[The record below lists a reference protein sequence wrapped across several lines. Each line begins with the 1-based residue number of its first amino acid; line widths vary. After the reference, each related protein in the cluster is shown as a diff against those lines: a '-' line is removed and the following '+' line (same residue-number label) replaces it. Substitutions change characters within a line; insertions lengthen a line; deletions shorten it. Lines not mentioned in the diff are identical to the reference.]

1 IIVVNKAGAITP
13 AISGLLVRWRFIA
26 SYRATA
32 CFSRSTC
39 DGRRCLLFCRRER
52 QQNASD
58 DAKKHHIRK
67 NHGESRG
74 STLPRFEWSSPR
86 HEPGLTTPRR
96 QSGSDARMAFWQP
109 AAERGRARHKN

>member
-1 IIVVNKAGAITP
+1 QYSRVMKPAETENKNGKCHGETIIVVNKAGAITP
-13 AISGLLVRWRFIA
+13 AISVLLVRSRCYA

-32 CFSRSTC
+32 CFSRSAC

-67 NHGESRG
+67 ITVNPVV
-74 STLPRFEWSSPR
+74 PRF
-86 HEPGLTTPRR
+86 HGLN
-96 QSGSDARMAFWQP
+96 GHH
-109 AAERGRARHKN
+109 RGMSQA